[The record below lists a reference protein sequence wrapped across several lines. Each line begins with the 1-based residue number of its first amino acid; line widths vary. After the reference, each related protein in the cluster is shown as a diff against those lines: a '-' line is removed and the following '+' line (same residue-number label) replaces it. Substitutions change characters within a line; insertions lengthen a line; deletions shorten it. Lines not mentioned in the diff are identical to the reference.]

1 MRKVSNSLVIL
12 LLVLITFTQTNA
24 SNVYIPDMSIYGDN
38 TKSADIQKELSD
50 QIRSVFSVVE
60 LKNTVQDTGSF
71 QTVKFGKFQ
80 VTADPTAKEDVEWYV
95 LDKNDTTATLITKYV
110 IGKSPYHVQKG
121 ETDYYGTTIYKW
133 VENFKKEAFNDK
145 ERYFI
150 NKLTIPSRN
159 DIVKYF
165 AVGGSMKLALAYNSK
180 STSQLVDY
188 WLRCDEKV
196 QQADYFSTYSSILK
210 TYLGE
215 EFGVR
220 PMIEIKLSPLG

>member
-1 MRKVSNSLVIL
+1 MKKICSNIVIL
-12 LLVLITFTQTNA
+12 LFVLMIFSQVNA
-24 SNVYIPDMSIYGDN
+24 TNVYIPDMSIYGDN
-38 TKSADIQKELSD
+38 TKSADIQKELSN
-50 QIRSVFSVVE
+50 QIRSIFSVVE
-60 LKNTVQDTGSF
+60 LKDTVQDAGSF
-71 QTVKFGKFQ
+71 QTVKFGKYQ
-80 VTADPTAKEDVEWYV
+80 VTADPTSKDDVEWYV

-110 IGKSPYHVQKG
+110 IGKSAYHQHKG

-133 VENFKKEAFNDK
+133 VENFKKDAFNDK
-145 ERYFI
+145 ERYFV
-150 NKLTIPSRN
+150 NKFTIPSRN

-165 AVGGSMKLALAYNSK
+165 STGGSMKLALAYNSK
-180 STSQLVDY
+180 STSQLMDY

-210 TYLGE
+210 AFLGE